1 MHQLKQLQDD
11 NWISNDLDN
20 KIKHF
25 EEVRKGFIEEMTN
38 QMSKAL
44 VPTVNMDLK
53 KNDSDMDAED
63 EGSSLLDAEVA
74 EDSNI
79 IDTS

>member
-1 MHQLKQLQDD
+1 
-11 NWISNDLDN
+11 
-20 KIKHF
+20 
-25 EEVRKGFIEEMTN
+25 MTN

>member
-1 MHQLKQLQDD
+1 
-11 NWISNDLDN
+11 
-20 KIKHF
+20 
-25 EEVRKGFIEEMTN
+25 MTN

-44 VPTVNMDLK
+44 VPAVNMDLK

-79 IDTS
+79 IDTSQIDDDKELLAKINTQQREVSKLDS